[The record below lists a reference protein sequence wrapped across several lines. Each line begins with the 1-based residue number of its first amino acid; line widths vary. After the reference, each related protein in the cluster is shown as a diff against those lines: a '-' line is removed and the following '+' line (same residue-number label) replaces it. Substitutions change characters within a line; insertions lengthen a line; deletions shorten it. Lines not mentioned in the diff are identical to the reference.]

1 MLTGTEASVSALR
14 HCSVS
19 AFTSASAG
27 PPKPSE
33 TSFRPTAS
41 RMLFT
46 PTLKSW
52 SGHTS
57 SGRMTSCVTSSDL
70 TREPPTSIQPSSV
83 SGLQRSAPAILSLPL
98 PSASAGLVTASSPSD
113 QEKQR
118 RHSSIIVRRPIGPV
132 DLANRRLPRP
142 FTFHVRTEG
151 GSKKD
156 EDDGAD
162 NSNNPLARYT
172 NRYIYI
178 YIYCIHI
185 IIVLESRVKDVPFCN
200 KLN

>member
-1 MLTGTEASVSALR
+1 MDGHVEAHNKLKCIRFPRNCHYNILEASVSALR

-19 AFTSASAG
+19 AFTSAPRAASAG

-98 PSASAGLVTASSPSD
+98 PSASAGLVTAPSPSN

-118 RHSSIIVRRPIGPV
+118 RHSESASLRYGKTFTSTVMEPIM
-132 DLANRRLPRP
+132 
-142 FTFHVRTEG
+142 
-151 GSKKD
+151 
-156 EDDGAD
+156 
-162 NSNNPLARYT
+162 ARW
-172 NRYIYI
+172 
-178 YIYCIHI
+178 CP
-185 IIVLESRVKDVPFCN
+185 SRVSRAT
-200 KLN
+200 

>member
-41 RMLFT
+41 RMSFT
-46 PTLKSW
+46 PTLNSW

-83 SGLQRSAPAILSLPL
+83 FGLQRSAPAILSLPL
-98 PSASAGLVTASSPSD
+98 SSAGSVTAPSPSD

-118 RHSSIIVRRPIGPV
+118 RHSSIIVRRPIGPS
-132 DLANRRLPRP
+132 DLANRRIPRP

-172 NRYIYI
+172 NRDI

-185 IIVLESRVKDVPFCN
+185 IIVLDSRVKRCTF
-200 KLN
+200 L